1 MGGMNTFATAVEDQ
15 AVKGFRRMNP
25 FCIPFAIT
33 NMPGALVRKKVVF
46 VEGGGGGEKGRK

>member
-33 NMPGALVRKKVVF
+33 NMPGARVSEKKDGAGGVF
-46 VEGGGGGEKGRK
+46 FFSSV